1 LHSVPLG
8 TGQLEKD
15 GAPTPC
21 VDGTLVVTVTPVLS
35 ALALQTQMTNCA
47 VRPALICDEDENDC
61 TSAQSWGD
69 LVPEVGELLGL
80 GLLDLLGLGLGLED
94 LLGLGL
100 EVGLGDEVLGD
111 GLGVDESDGESAGDE
126 LSGAVE
132 VESLGAGD
140 VPESVG
146 LGLSDELSD
155 GDRLGACDADELL
168 ELTGADSMGEAEAL
182 PDTTLPACEALLI
195 IAAVSSAL
203 AGSVEHADAAAELV
217 ALATGALVAANASLA
232 MPMPKNANPVSAPS
246 AAGLRIRALTCEPRF
261 SSIPGQAATQP
272 PCSSHYAWLT

>member
-1 LHSVPLG
+1 
-8 TGQLEKD
+8 
-15 GAPTPC
+15 
-21 VDGTLVVTVTPVLS
+21 VTVTPVLS

-47 VRPALICDEDENDC
+47 VRPALICEEDENDC
-61 TSAQSWGD
+61 TSAQTCGD
-69 LVPEVGELLGL
+69 LAPEVGELLGF
-80 GLLDLLGLGLGLED
+80 GLLDLLGLGLGLDD
-94 LLGLGL
+94 LVGLGL
-100 EVGLGDEVLGD
+100 ELGLGDEVLGD

-132 VESLGAGD
+132 DESLGAGD

-146 LGLSDELSD
+146 LGLSDEVSD
-155 GDRLGACDADELL
+155 GDRLGDRDVDEVL
-168 ELTGADSMGEAEAL
+168 EAPAGADSIGEAEAL
-182 PDTTLPACEALLI
+182 PDATLPACDALLI

-232 MPMPKNANPVSAPS
+232 MVMPKNANPVSAPS

-261 SSIPGQAATQP
+261 SSIPGHASRHP
-272 PCSSHYAWLT
+272 PCSSHYAWPT